1 MKIQILGWRR
11 NINLSPRDHSP
22 ENWGRVKKINAFFF
36 PVQLRFIDARVTLTY
51 KRERMRNPSGPASL
65 HQISNPY
72 CFDKREHV
80 PIPSGRAS
88 LRSELVGGGGA
99 KGRSFTSRR
108 GKGRG
113 PCGGRLAVPRGF
125 RSGPDNARGY

>member
-36 PVQLRFIDARVTLTY
+36 SVQLRFIDARVTLTY

-65 HQISNPY
+65 H
-72 CFDKREHV
+72 
-80 PIPSGRAS
+80 
-88 LRSELVGGGGA
+88 
-99 KGRSFTSRR
+99 
-108 GKGRG
+108 
-113 PCGGRLAVPRGF
+113 
-125 RSGPDNARGY
+125 